1 MIKNIKV
8 YVDLDGVLADFEGA
22 VEQRFGKPMRGMA
35 KGELWG
41 RIKHY
46 NDQKEPWFYSL
57 PKMPDADE
65 LWDFLTK
72 NFENVEILTASG
84 STPKD
89 APGQKKAWSGDNL
102 GYQYKA
108 NVVGAAGEKAAF
120 ADENSVLIDD
130 RSQAIDPF
138 IKAGGIGVLHT
149 SAANTI
155 AALKVMMEDWD

>member
-8 YVDLDGVLADFEGA
+8 YVDLDGVLADFAGA
-22 VEQRFGKPMRGMA
+22 VEQRFGKSMGEMP

-41 RIKHY
+41 RIKNY
-46 NDQKEPWFYSL
+46 NDNTKPWFYSL

-65 LWDFLTK
+65 LWNFLEA
-72 NFENVEILTASG
+72 NFDKIEILSASG

-89 APGQKKAWSGDNL
+89 APGQKKAWVGENL
-102 GYQYKA
+102 GWQVKA
-108 NVVGAAGEKAAF
+108 NIVGAAGEKAAF
-120 ADENSVLIDD
+120 ANNKSVLIDD
-130 RSQAIDPF
+130 RSPAVDPF
-138 IKAGGIGVLHT
+138 IKAGGFAVLHK

>member
-22 VEQRFGKPMRGMA
+22 VEERFGKTMDEMS

-57 PKMPDADE
+57 PKMQDADQ
-65 LWDFLTK
+65 LWDFLQK
-72 NFENVEILTASG
+72 NFEQVEILTASG

-89 APGQKKAWSGDNL
+89 APGQKKAWVGDHL
-102 GYQYKA
+102 DYQTKA

-120 ADENSVLIDD
+120 AKPNTILIDD
-130 RSQAIDPF
+130 RDKAVNPF
-138 IKAGGIGVLHT
+138 IAAGGMAILHT
-149 SAANTI
+149 SAAKTI